1 MPYNYSA
8 ADFKPASPINTFSKI
23 ALAGPPNSGKTVSAL
38 RLAAGFGGETAL
50 IDTQN
55 RRALKYAPAF
65 KFRHFDLQAP
75 YGADHYDAA
84 ITAAAKAGFNNVIVD
99 AMSDEHEGPGGLLD
113 QSHQYQL
120 AKTSDL
126 PDGPARDKKMEK
138 YLMASLIAPKMA
150 RTNLIQF
157 CISRLEINV
166 ILCFRAKAKM
176 KMVKEKWESADGKKS
191 GEKSTPTDQGV
202 QPIGGAEFWGEMVI
216 VAIMH
221 EGSKG
226 KPSWDEQAARINEYP
241 PGEMTRYL
249 HSVEQFDEE
258 CGRKIMEYN
267 TPVFF
272 TLKTAKGETRY
283 PSMERWRAAAAGIAK
298 RATDEQWK
306 EIVTLNADFI
316 KEFEQIKGAV

>member
-1 MPYNYSA
+1 MPFNYSA
-8 ADFKPASPINTFSKI
+8 NDFKPANPINTFSKI
-23 ALAGPPNSGKTVSAL
+23 ALCGPPNSGKTVSAL

-55 RRALKYAPAF
+55 KRALKYASGF
-65 KFRHFDLQAP
+65 KFQHFDLKPP
-75 YGADHYDAA
+75 YAAENFDAA
-84 ITAAAKAGFNNVIVD
+84 ITAATKAGFNNVIVD
-99 AMSDEHEGPGGLLD
+99 TMSDEHEGPGGLLD

-120 AKTSDL
+120 NKTSDL
-126 PDGPARDKKMEK
+126 PDGDARDKKMEK

-157 CISRLEINV
+157 CISRLDVNV

-191 GEKSTPTDQGV
+191 GEKSTPKDQGV

-226 KPSWDEQAARINEYP
+226 KPSWDEQAARINEFP
-241 PGEMTRYL
+241 AGEITKYL
-249 HSVEQFDEE
+249 HSVEQFDED

-267 TPVFF
+267 TPISFA
-272 TLKTAKGETRY
+272 LKTTKAVNKY
-283 PSMERWRAAAAGIAK
+283 PSMERWRTAAAGIAAK
-298 RATDEQWK
+298 ATNEQWK
-306 EIVTLNADFI
+306 EIVALNPDFV
-316 KEFEQIKGAV
+316 KEFEQIKVVS

>member
-1 MPYNYSA
+1 MPFTYNIS
-8 ADFKPASPINTFSKI
+8 DFKEASPINTFSKI

-38 RLAAGFGGETAL
+38 RLAAGFGGETCV

-55 RRALKYAPAF
+55 KRALKYASAF
-65 KFRHFDLQAP
+65 KFKHLDLQPP
-75 YGADHYDAA
+75 YAAENYDSA
-84 ITAAAKAGFNNVIVD
+84 ITASAKAGFNNVIVD
-99 AMSDEHEGPGGLLD
+99 CMSDEHEGPGGLLD
-113 QSHQYQL
+113 QSHQYKL
-120 AKTSDL
+120 KKTEEM

-138 YLMASLIAPKMA
+138 YLMASLIDPKMA

-157 CISRLEINV
+157 CISRLDINV
-166 ILCFRAKAKM
+166 ILCFRAKGKM

-226 KPSWDEQAARINEYP
+226 KPSWDEQASRINEFP
-241 PGEMTRYL
+241 AGEITKYL
-249 HSVEQFDEE
+249 HGVEQFDEE
-258 CGRKIMEYN
+258 CGRRIMEYN

-272 TLKTAKGETRY
+272 TLKTSKASNRY
-283 PSMERWRAAAAGIAK
+283 PSMDRWRSAVSGIAAK
-298 RATDEQWK
+298 ATDEQWK
-306 EIVTLNADFI
+306 EIVSMNPDFI
-316 KEFEQIKGAV
+316 KEFEQIKVAE